1 MGLLD
6 KLGFEKGRVS
16 VVENDLDTKHFHP
29 GVSCLIKMNNKV
41 IGILGKLH
49 PSFESKFKLKDTYY
63 CELILDELI
72 NSKPAKSH
80 APSISKYPSITRDI
94 SIVLKDEVKAA
105 DLLKLVKKA
114 GGSLVKS
121 VRVFDIYKGEHIE
134 EGSKS
139 VSLKIVYE
147 DPTKTLKTSD
157 VDAPH
162 NKILDELNKHYN
174 ANLR

>member
-1 MGLLD
+1 M
-6 KLGFEKGRVS
+6 
-16 VVENDLDTKHFHP
+16 
-29 GVSCLIKMNNKV
+29 
-41 IGILGKLH
+41 
-49 PSFESKFKLKDTYY
+49 
-63 CELILDELI
+63 
-72 NSKPAKSH
+72 
-80 APSISKYPSITRDI
+80 
-94 SIVLKDEVKAA
+94 
-105 DLLKLVKKA
+105 KA

-147 DPTKTLKTSD
+147 DPNKTLKTSD

-162 NKILDELNKHYN
+162 NKILEELNKHYN